1 VVQMCLRAARGRS
14 GAAGEKPPTTSSN
27 FSPPI
32 SSIRTPAAPDGRIW
46 PKAVVLECPLW
57 RRSLRPSGRRP
68 DEWQREAAPAETPS
82 TMLTGTVPRNQGA
95 THGAVMTNRLQYGAT
110 AKVLHWLVVALLAV
124 QFLIGWFMPDVHA
137 GPPASAMTLHI
148 SFGISILALIVLRFV
163 WRLAHPVAPESSL
176 PPWQRVTSEAVHW
189 LLYAL
194 VLATTV
200 TGWLFASF
208 RGWSV
213 SYFYLVPLP
222 MLADKNADG
231 VHAIDGWH
239 QIAEWTLLIVI
250 GVHVAAALAHIFIY
264 RDRIMQRMLPS
275 RS

>member
-1 VVQMCLRAARGRS
+1 
-14 GAAGEKPPTTSSN
+14 
-27 FSPPI
+27 
-32 SSIRTPAAPDGRIW
+32 
-46 PKAVVLECPLW
+46 
-57 RRSLRPSGRRP
+57 
-68 DEWQREAAPAETPS
+68 
-82 TMLTGTVPRNQGA
+82 
-95 THGAVMTNRLQYGAT
+95 MTNRLHYGAT

-163 WRLAHPVAPESSL
+163 WRLTYPVAPESSL

-213 SYFYLVPLP
+213 SYFFLVPLP

-250 GVHVAAALAHIFIY
+250 GVHIAAALAHIFIY
-264 RDRIMQRMLPS
+264 GDRIMQRMLPS
-275 RS
+275 RP